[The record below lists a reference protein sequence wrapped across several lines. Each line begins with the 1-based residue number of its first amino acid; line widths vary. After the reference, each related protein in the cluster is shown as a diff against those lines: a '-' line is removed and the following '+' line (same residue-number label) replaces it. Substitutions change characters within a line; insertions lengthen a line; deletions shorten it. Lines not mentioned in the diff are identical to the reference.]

1 MAPYRCAF
9 ALAFRPAAGPVAPLY
24 MYTFR
29 SISIRLVSY
38 KYNREVPIVQQFQQF
53 VKWLQISVTG
63 YFQPEMESN
72 ECSSTHGSPILVA

>member
-53 VKWLQISVTG
+53 VK
-63 YFQPEMESN
+63 
-72 ECSSTHGSPILVA
+72 